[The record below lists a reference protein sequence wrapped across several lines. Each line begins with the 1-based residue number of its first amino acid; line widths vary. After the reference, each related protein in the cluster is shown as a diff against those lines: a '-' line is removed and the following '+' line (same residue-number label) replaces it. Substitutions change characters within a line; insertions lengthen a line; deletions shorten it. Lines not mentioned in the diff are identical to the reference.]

1 MTVAIVGAGPG
12 DPGLV
17 TVRALELV
25 RASEILVY
33 DRLVSLDL
41 VSQAVGATR
50 IARESLSQE
59 EVNDLLVHHGKQ
71 GRRVV
76 RLKGGDPFIFGRGAE
91 EVAALAA
98 AGVEYEVVP
107 GLSTLT
113 AIPGLAGIPLTAR
126 GVAAQLTVLTGT
138 SGDGREL
145 DYERLAGTPGTLVIF
160 MGLARLETIA
170 DNLILAGR
178 SVDEPAA
185 VISRLSL
192 PGVERRIGTL
202 GTIAGDARGLA
213 SPAVVVI
220 GDVVAHASQL
230 QTVIELARR
239 RERLDLSGHRFRVE
253 IAGFVVPEGLLGPAL
268 RDREADEDADGQ
280 GCRAGGEGERE
291 PMGRGVPVRGQGPGE
306 DRRCRGAAEGAADG
320 PRDGVHAGRD
330 PGLLRADVLDDQVC
344 HRRERE
350 ADPRA
355 EQRGREVD
363 LPAFARGRRRGS

>member
-25 RASEILVY
+25 RACEILVY
-33 DRLVSLDL
+33 DRLVSLEL
-41 VSQAVGATR
+41 VAQAVGAAR
-50 IARESLSQE
+50 IARESMTQD
-59 EVNDLLVHHGKQ
+59 EVNELLVHHGKR

-91 EVAALAA
+91 EVAALAE

-126 GVAAQLTVLTGT
+126 GVASQLTVLTGT

-178 SVDEPAA
+178 PVDQPAA

-192 PGVERRIGTL
+192 PGAERRIGTL
-202 GTIAGDARGLA
+202 GTIAGDARGLR

-230 QTVIELARR
+230 QAVIELA
-239 RERLDLSGHRFRVE
+239 H
-253 IAGFVVPEGLLGPAL
+253 
-268 RDREADEDADGQ
+268 DG
-280 GCRAGGEGERE
+280 R
-291 PMGRGVPVRGQGPGE
+291 
-306 DRRCRGAAEGAADG
+306 
-320 PRDGVHAGRD
+320 
-330 PGLLRADVLDDQVC
+330 
-344 HRRERE
+344 
-350 ADPRA
+350 
-355 EQRGREVD
+355 
-363 LPAFARGRRRGS
+363 

>member
-1 MTVAIVGAGPG
+1 LTVFIVGAGPG

-25 RASEILVY
+25 RASELLVY
-33 DRLVSLDL
+33 DRLVSPEL
-41 VSQAVGATR
+41 VSQALGATR

-59 EVNDLLVHHGKQ
+59 EVNDLLVHHGKR

-91 EVAALAA
+91 EVEALAA
-98 AGVEYEVVP
+98 AGVEHEVVP

-126 GVAAQLTVLTGT
+126 GVASQLTVLTGT

-160 MGLARLETIA
+160 MGLSRLETIA

-202 GTIAGDARGLA
+202 ATIAADARGLV

-220 GDVVAHASQL
+220 GEVVAHAWHL
-230 QTVIELARR
+230 QAVIELAR
-239 RERLDLSGHRFRVE
+239 
-253 IAGFVVPEGLLGPAL
+253 AGSAK
-268 RDREADEDADGQ
+268 R
-280 GCRAGGEGERE
+280 
-291 PMGRGVPVRGQGPGE
+291 
-306 DRRCRGAAEGAADG
+306 
-320 PRDGVHAGRD
+320 
-330 PGLLRADVLDDQVC
+330 
-344 HRRERE
+344 
-350 ADPRA
+350 
-355 EQRGREVD
+355 
-363 LPAFARGRRRGS
+363 S